1 MTMYSSRLARLRI
14 RGLSLMELLIALLIG
29 SILIVG
35 VIQVFLASWTAYRLS
50 QGIARNQESGR
61 FALDFL
67 TRDIRMAGHTGCI
80 NDQALLS
87 VDDGGHPNG
96 GNIRSLFLNADDRN
110 TNNVSNQPFP
120 LRFDIA
126 IEGFDASG
134 TGRGS
139 LLSLGAV
146 PVVGSASDWNPV
158 LPAELAALKP
168 IKGSDVLVL
177 RYLSAEENI
186 VTDFNPT
193 SSPTI
198 IYTDESVQG
207 SSKVATGGSGLYA
220 IADCNGASV
229 FQASTAPTMT
239 SMNVSAG
246 GLNKTALDFVGYY
259 DRSLS
264 FFPES
269 LALFRAESIAYYIGL
284 NERGIPSL
292 YRARWAS
299 APAAVALVTNVQELV
314 EGVES
319 LQFLYGEDSA
329 VLGKTISSG
338 YIDHTNPANIIGDVD
353 NALRWR
359 RIGTVQIGLLVRGAG
374 QERANSLNPVVN
386 PTVLSVHINPP
397 SDGQYRA
404 VYETTVALRNRLYG
418 N

>member
-14 RGLSLMELLIALLIG
+14 SGLSLMELLIALLIG

-158 LPAELAALKP
+158 LPAELTALKP

-198 IYTDESVQG
+198 IYTDESVHG

-292 YRARWAS
+292 YRARWTS

-314 EGVES
+314 EEWSPCNFFMVKIR
-319 LQFLYGEDSA
+319 QC
-329 VLGKTISSG
+329 
-338 YIDHTNPANIIGDVD
+338 
-353 NALRWR
+353 
-359 RIGTVQIGLLVRGAG
+359 
-374 QERANSLNPVVN
+374 
-386 PTVLSVHINPP
+386 
-397 SDGQYRA
+397 
-404 VYETTVALRNRLYG
+404 
-418 N
+418 